1 MKMKPGCGDMGGM
14 KGQEVGSCQ
23 QRCPLCPCF
32 QVGSGQG
39 LNHLQLPAGAPRT
52 AGCPGLEHLFL
63 AVGKGCS
70 RTTGGSPSDARG
82 DGGQWG
88 LACRLR
94 RDRVGQPPPPGVGSP
109 QRAASPRLLLSL
121 LAVLAWCRAHA
132 CLDLFLRGAG
142 CLLGDSLAAMPCWQW
157 GAGGLC
163 PHHPSLGFPLSG
175 YPRSCSDISPSQQ
188 ISSFPTCPCS
198 ESGWCCERG
207 GWSGGCRG
215 FGQDGC

>member
-1 MKMKPGCGDMGGM
+1 MKMKPGCGDMGGDEGAGGRELPAEM
-14 KGQEVGSCQ
+14 SPLPLFPGGFWPGAESPPAACWCPSHGRLPRAGASFSGRWKRLLANHRRKPQRCSGRRWAVGSC
-23 QRCPLCPCF
+23 
-32 QVGSGQG
+32 
-39 LNHLQLPAGAPRT
+39 LPAAQGQSGA
-52 AGCPGLEHLFL
+52 A
-63 AVGKGCS
+63 
-70 RTTGGSPSDARG
+70 
-82 DGGQWG
+82 
-88 LACRLR
+88 
-94 RDRVGQPPPPGVGSP
+94 PPPGVGSP

>member
-23 QRCPLCPCF
+23 RRCPLCPCF

-82 DGGQWG
+82 DGGQRG

-163 PHHPSLGFPLSG
+163 PHHPSLGFLLSG